1 VDDRRPDGP
10 GSCDEPGDDLGRPL
24 TELRELRESADPTF
38 MARIRGRIH
47 RRLFAAD
54 SVDFTSH
61 IFFATCLDYLDL
73 LMQSLL
79 AWTRP
84 APPPPEKEPDG
95 HGS

>member
-1 VDDRRPDGP
+1 MTLLPTLIIQPCCRVALTRRVARR
-10 GSCDEPGDDLGRPL
+10 S
-24 TELRELRESADPTF
+24 TAAD
-38 MARIRGRIH
+38 RGRIH

-54 SVDFTSH
+54 SADFTSR

-84 APPPPEKEPDG
+84 APPPPDKEPDG